1 MKQADIIKHVLSGVP
16 VCVVEYRGFGIE
28 SISYA
33 DKKSGARVT
42 KPMVKH
48 KIEMGE
54 TQAAISEWLP
64 DGANLADVKPTFK
77 KGDKCVLK
85 IQGVENVQG
94 FAQIRG
100 TLEPLEG

>member
-1 MKQADIIKHVLSGVP
+1 MKQADIIKHVMNGVP
-16 VCVVEYRGFGIE
+16 MVIVEYRGFAIE
-28 SISYA
+28 TIRYV
-33 DKKSGARVT
+33 DKKSGSAVT

-64 DGANLADVKPTFK
+64 DGVNLSEVKPTFK

-85 IQGVENVQG
+85 MQGVENVQG

-100 TLEPLEG
+100 TLEPYEV